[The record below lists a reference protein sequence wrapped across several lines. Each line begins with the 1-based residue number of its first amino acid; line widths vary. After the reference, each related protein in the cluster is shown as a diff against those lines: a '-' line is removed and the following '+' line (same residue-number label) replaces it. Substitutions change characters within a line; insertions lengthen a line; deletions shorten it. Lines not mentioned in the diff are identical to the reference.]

1 VPIRVVLADDHT
13 LVRSALAR
21 LIEREE
27 GMVVVGQSEDG
38 RGALELVT
46 EKKPDLVVMDV
57 TMPGMNGID
66 ATRRIVGEHTGVRVL
81 ALSAYTDRR
90 FVAAMLEAGASG
102 YLRKDCD
109 SEEFLH
115 AVRRVAGGGTFL
127 GSGVSEVVMEDYLR
141 RLKNAATPAA
151 AELTPRE
158 REVVQLIAEGHSTKE
173 VADILALSP
182 KTVETHRGN
191 IMAKLGLDS
200 VAALTKYAIR
210 EGLTSLDH

>member
-1 VPIRVVLADDHT
+1 MSIRVVLADDHT

-27 GMVVVGQSEDG
+27 GMLVVGESEDG
-38 RGALELVT
+38 REALRMVAEL
-46 EKKPDLVVMDV
+46 KPDLVVMDV
-57 TMPGMNGID
+57 TMPEMNGID
-66 ATRRIVGEHTGVRVL
+66 ATRRIIDEVPGVRVL

-90 FVAAMLEAGASG
+90 FVTAMLEAGAGG

-127 GSGVSEVVMEDYLR
+127 GSGVSEVVVDDYLR
-141 RLKNAATPAA
+141 RLRGDEAPAST
-151 AELTPRE
+151 ELTPRE
-158 REVVQLIAEGHSTKE
+158 REVVQLIAEGRSTKE
-173 VADILALSP
+173 IADTLGLSP
-182 KTVETHRGN
+182 KTVESHRSN
-191 IMAKLGLDS
+191 VLTKLKLDS